1 MNQGPALRL
10 GGKVA
15 VITGAASGIGLA
27 TARRF
32 AGEGAAVVLA
42 DVQSAVEAAAAIAA
56 EGATAWAVQV
66 DVSQPE
72 QVRELMS
79 GSVER
84 AGRLDVL
91 VAAAAIGGGT
101 APTADYA
108 DADFQR
114 VLAVNLG
121 GVFYSMKYALQA
133 MLRGGGGAI
142 VTVASIMG
150 IVGLPATPA
159 YSAAK
164 GGVVQLT
171 RVAALEYAAHGIR
184 VNCICP
190 GMIDTPM
197 LRHTSAEARRTF
209 VARQPLGRLGTAAE
223 VAEAALYLA
232 SDASSF
238 TTGAVLPVDGGYL
251 AQ

>member
-1 MNQGPALRL
+1 
-10 GGKVA
+10 VA

-27 TARRF
+27 TARLF
-32 AGEGAAVVLA
+32 AREGAAVVLA
-42 DVQSAVEAAAAIAA
+42 DVQEATEAAGAIAA
-56 EGATAWAVQV
+56 AGATAWAVQV
-66 DVSQPE
+66 DVSEPQ

-79 GSVER
+79 GTVER
-84 AGRLDVL
+84 AGQLDVV
-91 VAAAAIGGGT
+91 VAAAGVGGGT
-101 APTADYA
+101 ALTADYS

-114 VLAVNLG
+114 VLAVNLC
-121 GVFYSMKYALQA
+121 GVFYSMKYAIPW
-133 MLRGGGGAI
+133 MLSGRGGAI
-142 VTVASIMG
+142 VTVSSIMG
-150 IVGLPATPA
+150 LVGLPTTPA

-164 GGVVQLT
+164 GGVIQLT
-171 RVAALEYAAHGIR
+171 RVAALEYAARGIR

-197 LRHTSAEARRTF
+197 LRRTTAEARDAF
-209 VARQPLGRLGTAAE
+209 VGRQPLGRLGSADE

-238 TTGAVLPVDGGYL
+238 TTGIVLPVDGGYL

>member
-1 MNQGPALRL
+1 
-10 GGKVA
+10 VA

-27 TARRF
+27 TARLF
-32 AGEGAAVVLA
+32 AREGASVVLA
-42 DVQSAVEAAAAIAA
+42 DVQEATEAAGAIAA
-56 EGATAWAVQV
+56 EGGIAWAVQV
-66 DVSQPE
+66 DVSEPE

-79 GSVER
+79 GTVER

-91 VAAAAIGGGT
+91 VTAAGVGGGT
-101 APTADYA
+101 APTAEYS

-114 VLAVNLG
+114 VLAINLC
-121 GVFYSMKYALQA
+121 GVFYSMKYAIPW
-133 MLRGGGGAI
+133 MLGGKGGAI
-142 VTVASIMG
+142 VTISSIMG
-150 IVGLPATPA
+150 VVGLPTTPA

-164 GGVVQLT
+164 GGVIQLT
-171 RVAALEYAAHGIR
+171 KVAALEYAEHGIR

-197 LRHTSAEARRTF
+197 VRRTPVEAREAF
-209 VARQPLGRLGTAAE
+209 VERQPLGRMGSATE

-232 SDASSF
+232 SDAASF
-238 TTGAVLPVDGGYL
+238 TTGVVLPVDGGYL